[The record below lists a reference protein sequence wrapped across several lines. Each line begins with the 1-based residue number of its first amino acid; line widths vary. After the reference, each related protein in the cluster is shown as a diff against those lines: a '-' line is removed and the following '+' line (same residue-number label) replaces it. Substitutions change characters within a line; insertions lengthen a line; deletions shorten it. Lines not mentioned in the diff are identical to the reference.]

1 MTLKHV
7 LKHFSKTNSEDLLFP
22 RPLRER
28 EELLSERSE
37 LSNSGEGCISCA
49 KHTETD
55 LSSNRP
61 IVLMTLKKAA
71 FTLAEVLITLGIIG
85 VVAAMTLPTL
95 VQNYKKTVY
104 VNQLKK
110 FVSTFEQG
118 LQKMLADEG
127 VQRLSDLPDLGTGY
141 YTWDFAADAQA
152 VIDDFLSKGFYVAYK
167 DAQGYLLN
175 DWIHNYEDSYTNHMQ
190 LNDGSAI
197 IALSSLGKTA
207 YHKTSAQCDLIKS
220 KGGTM
225 CSLFMYFFV
234 DVNGVKGPNKEG
246 RDVFFFFVSDEGKLY
261 PKGGKDNALYDIP
274 SSPLE
279 SNLSYWNSSSADE
292 WYGCDGNSKMGGCAA
307 RIIENGWKMDY

>member
-1 MTLKHV
+1 MLKQVQHDN
-7 LKHFSKTNSEDLLFP
+7 F
-22 RPLRER
+22 
-28 EELLSERSE
+28 
-37 LSNSGEGCISCA
+37 SCA
-49 KHTETD
+49 KHTVKN
-55 LSSNRP
+55 LFSYSP
-61 IVLMTLKKAA
+61 IHLFTFKKCA

-85 VVAAMTLPTL
+85 VVAAVTLPTL

-127 VQRLSDLPDLGTGY
+127 VQRLSDLPGLGTFY
-141 YTWDFAADAQA
+141 DTWHQKEEALKF
-152 VIDDFLSKGFYVAYK
+152 IEDFLSKEFYVTYK

-175 DWIHNYEDSYTNHMQ
+175 GWILGYEDGYTNHMQ

-197 IALSSLGKTA
+197 ISIYSYGKNA
-207 YHKTSAQCDLIKS
+207 SHKSSAQCDLIKS

-225 CSLFMYFFV
+225 CSEFMYFYV

-246 RDVFFFFVSDEGKLY
+246 RDVFFFHVSDEGKLY
-261 PKGGKDNALYDIP
+261 PKGGKDNALYENP
-274 SSPLE
+274 NTPLE
-279 SNLSYWNSSSADE
+279 SHYYYWNSSSADG
-292 WYGCDGNSKMGGCAA
+292 YTGCDGNTKMAGCAA